1 MIIHYDLKKNVPQAI
16 KAINSSYDI
25 EQITYYENQLA
36 CMLFS
41 PLMFIGTIVSL
52 FRFFLFHTSDTSEML
67 INAFIFLVL
76 GISFELL
83 RRSKLRISII
93 SNLISTLFA
102 CWYLFIFFRL
112 YIVVGPAVW
121 TIALIQII
129 FAMSRIKKNMAY
141 TIGLVT
147 ILASIYAAAN
157 AEQFTYQISIYY
169 LVPQAFLVV
178 LLFLITSVTHKIN
191 TDRFMSLYEQYQL
204 VSTQKGDITALYE
217 ELSATEEELREQ
229 NEQLVNYTNQIIEK
243 EQKLHSLAYY
253 DVLTNLPNRTM
264 FMEHVDLMIE
274 LLSKHGKSFYLILID
289 IDSFKN
295 VNDTMGHLVG
305 DQYLLFS
312 SEHLKYSLKNGDILG
327 RIGGDEF
334 ALVITRD
341 LSKEDLLRELESIR
355 GNFLN
360 PFYYNNVPIRL
371 SASIGVSIF
380 PNDGCSSSAMLKS
393 ADMSMYKA
401 KASGKNNIQFFETSM
416 MEELTQRANI
426 EYHMLQAIEKKEFY
440 LLYQPQYDAVKRTI
454 RGFEALVR
462 WNSKELGFLSPDMF
476 ISIAEETKL
485 IIPLGEWILR
495 TACQM
500 FQSLQ
505 AKYSLSQQVIGVNI
519 SAIQLM
525 DANFIEMVKNI
536 LQETG
541 LSPSSLE
548 LEITESVAIE
558 SLQFTVDALNDLKKL
573 GIRIALDDFGTG
585 YSSLNYLKILPID
598 ILKIDK
604 SFIDDLSNADE
615 RIPIVGDI
623 ISLAHNLNMETIAE
637 GVEHDRQLSYLDN
650 YSCDYIQG
658 FLFNKP
664 IPEDELDALFQ

>member
-1 MIIHYDLKKNVPQAI
+1 MIIHYDLKKNVPEAI
-16 KAINSSYDI
+16 HAINSSYDI

-41 PLMFIGTIVSL
+41 PLMFVGTLVSL
-52 FRFFLFHTSDTSEML
+52 FRFFMFHSSGNNDIL
-67 INAFIFLVL
+67 INAFIFLFL
-76 GISFELL
+76 GLSFELL
-83 RRSKLRISII
+83 RRAKLRTSIA
-93 SNLISTLFA
+93 SNLISLLFA
-102 CWYLFIFFRL
+102 FWYLFIFFRL
-112 YIVVGPAVW
+112 YNVVGPAVW

-157 AEQFTYQISIYY
+157 AEQFAYQISIYY
-169 LVPQAFLVV
+169 LVPQAFLVI
-178 LLFLITSVTHKIN
+178 LLFFITSVTHKIN

-229 NEQLVNYTNQIIEK
+229 HDQLVNYTNQIIEK

-253 DVLTNLPNRTM
+253 DILTNLPNRTM

-274 LLSKHGKSFYLILID
+274 VLSKHANTFYIVLID

-295 VNDTMGHLVG
+295 INDTMGHLVG
-305 DQYLLFS
+305 DQYLLFA
-312 SEHLKYSLKNGDILG
+312 SEHLKNSLKNGDILG

-341 LSKEDLLRELESIR
+341 LSKAELQTELESIR
-355 GNFLN
+355 SNFLN
-360 PFYYNNVPIRL
+360 PFYFNNVPIRL
-371 SASIGVSIF
+371 SASIGVSVF
-380 PNDGCSSSAMLKS
+380 PKDGSSTSAMLKS
-393 ADMSMYKA
+393 ADMSLYKA
-401 KASGKNNIQFFETSM
+401 KANGKNNIQFFEPSM
-416 MEELTQRANI
+416 MEELIQRANI
-426 EYHMLQAIEKKEFY
+426 EYHMLQAIEKEEFY
-440 LLYQPQYDAVKRTI
+440 LLYQPQYDAVKKTI

-462 WNSKELGFLSPDMF
+462 WNSKELGFLSPAMF

-500 FQSLQ
+500 FHSLQ
-505 AKYSLSQQVIGVNI
+505 MKYSLTQQVIGVNI

-525 DANFIEMVKNI
+525 DSNFIDMVKNI
-536 LQETG
+536 LLETG
-541 LSPSSLE
+541 LNPSSLE

-558 SLQFTVDALNDLKKL
+558 SFQFTVDALNDLKKL

-604 SFIDDLSNADE
+604 SFIDDLSSVDE

-637 GVEHDRQLSYLDN
+637 GVEHDHQLSYLDK

-658 FLFNKP
+658 FLFREP
-664 IPEDELDALFQ
+664 LPEEELDALFR